1 MSSKSF
7 SEKFRFSLT
16 ACLLLLLLLWGA
28 FLLWSNA
35 SNLPALFRNS
45 YASAR
50 PENPGPVEKLSTA
63 ISAAETAVDR
73 TLNQHTE
80 LITLFG
86 GLQRLIGN
94 DVVRDSGGYTV
105 VRMKNGKLTFLDSP
119 SDPAPNAALL
129 NDFAAY
135 NHSLGVHT
143 LYVTLPNKVDPNA
156 DQMPTG
162 SFGYGNGHGDQFL
175 ELLDPSVGSLDLRE
189 CFQTAER
196 PYDDYFFD
204 TDHHW
209 TPEGA
214 FLGFQCLCQELRDEY
229 GFAIDPELTDPDH
242 YERVVYENWF
252 LGSQGK
258 RVGPLYAGVDDFVLW
273 LPKGADSGYRY
284 RVPHKDLTREGG
296 FEDAFLFYEM
306 LEKKD
311 YYHLNPYA
319 AYSGGDYPLSIA
331 ENQNPGSGKRVLLLR
346 QSFSCTLAPFLAQA
360 CARLDILDLRY
371 YKESVRDYVE
381 ETRPDLVILAYGAGD
396 CVNEAL
402 FAPLAG

>member
-1 MSSKSF
+1 MFRSF
-7 SEKFRFSLT
+7 SCEKFRSTLT
-16 ACLLLLLLLWGA
+16 A
-28 FLLWSNA
+28 FLLLILLLFGAGMLFSNA
-35 SNLPALFRNS
+35 PNFPNS
-45 YASAR
+45 FQEAYASAR
-50 PENPGPVEKLSTA
+50 PEDPSPVEKLSAA
-63 ISAAETAVDR
+63 ISAAESVVDR

-135 NHSLGVHT
+135 NHSLGVPT

-258 RVGPLYAGVDDFVLW
+258 RVGPLYAGVDDFTLL
-273 LPKGADSGYRY
+273 LPKGADSGYQY
-284 RVPHKDLTREGG
+284 SIPHKETVRSGS
-296 FEDAFLFYEM
+296 FADAFLFYEM

-331 ENQNPGSGKRVLLLR
+331 ENRNPSSGKRVLLLR

-360 CARLDILDLRY
+360 CARVDILDLRY
-371 YKESVRDYVE
+371 YQGSVRDYVRQ
-381 ETRPDLVILAYGAGD
+381 TRPDLVIAAYGAGD